1 MESQAQPAED
11 SALQQEWRE
20 RVNLTCAALDVHA
33 YAGSLVVLE
42 RWALSVVRRGVE
54 KHLLVCSESEPRAAE
69 LSGTPYD
76 VPSRKTPV
84 RVTLCPLTP
93 DNAATLRKHLPFTRP
108 IVPRRGASIGTGD
121 RLGLATPGH
130 VQAIRTSA
138 LKPVLAQQSIREMT
152 RTQRTAQE
160 VLDDAT
166 WGVLQAGYREG
177 LAADADHLR
186 TIEDVAL
193 TVDAGYSMYT
203 IDPGHHVD
211 DSAEQADVSDLA
223 ARVEALPWDTL
234 RCTPEDCRRLYAD
247 QTVTVSG
254 ERQAFQLVVSDREL
268 LRAVVKYGRA
278 IAHAVVLYQYL
289 AGRCARED
297 FAFELS
303 VDETDTPTSAVEHF
317 YIASELK
324 RLGLQWD
331 GLAPRFVGQFYKGI
345 DYVGDLAEFRTE
357 FAKHVLIAQHF
368 GGYKISLHSGS
379 DKFSIYPIIAELAGD
394 LIHIKTAG
402 TSYLEALRVVAQAAP
417 DLFREILAFAKQR
430 YGAEKASYH
439 VCADVARIP
448 EPDTLRD
455 EDLPTLFDQ
464 SDARQVCHVTFG
476 SVLTSK
482 GPDGSFRF
490 RDDLLSVLKR
500 NEEMYYGL
508 LEEHFLRHISP
519 FR

>member
-247 QTVTVSG
+247 QTVTVSP
-254 ERQAFQLVVSDREL
+254 EEPEL
-268 LRAVVKYGRA
+268 LTQSPGR
-278 IAHAVVLYQYL
+278 HQ
-289 AGRCARED
+289 
-297 FAFELS
+297 
-303 VDETDTPTSAVEHF
+303 
-317 YIASELK
+317 
-324 RLGLQWD
+324 
-331 GLAPRFVGQFYKGI
+331 
-345 DYVGDLAEFRTE
+345 
-357 FAKHVLIAQHF
+357 
-368 GGYKISLHSGS
+368 
-379 DKFSIYPIIAELAGD
+379 
-394 LIHIKTAG
+394 
-402 TSYLEALRVVAQAAP
+402 
-417 DLFREILAFAKQR
+417 
-430 YGAEKASYH
+430 
-439 VCADVARIP
+439 
-448 EPDTLRD
+448 
-455 EDLPTLFDQ
+455 LP
-464 SDARQVCHVTFG
+464 
-476 SVLTSK
+476 
-482 GPDGSFRF
+482 
-490 RDDLLSVLKR
+490 
-500 NEEMYYGL
+500 
-508 LEEHFLRHISP
+508 SP
-519 FR
+519 KS